1 MHMHAT
7 ASAEP
12 KAAASPAPHPPTRR
26 RPWRLL
32 IRLSL
37 AALLVWPLWE
47 VGHVLFF
54 GNVHEVIPGQLYR
67 GAQPSGETLETLIQR
82 YKIRTVLNVR
92 GRCWP
97 DKWYVDEA
105 AVCERHGVNLE
116 DVSFSA
122 IHLPSRDELR
132 ILFDVLDRAE
142 PPVFVHCRQGADR
155 TGIASMSALLLRED
169 QTFESAQRQL
179 SMRYGHAPIG
189 KTTMLDRFMKLYADW
204 LRDTNQPHTPANY
217 RRWVLYE
224 YKGGWCDARI
234 EKVERLFDTP
244 RSGKTLQYRVVVRNT
259 SMTAWQLRP
268 SKTAGFHV
276 IGKVY
281 DETQNT
287 LVEVRGGMLDRL
299 VPPGETIDVVLII
312 PPALGLGHNRL
323 LVDMIEE
330 GHCWFHQT
338 GSEPWEEEIF
348 IRE

>member
-1 MHMHAT
+1 MHAT
-7 ASAEP
+7 VSAEP
-12 KAAASPAPHPPTRR
+12 KATSSLVPRTPTRR
-26 RPWRLL
+26 RPWRRL
-32 IRLSL
+32 IQISL
-37 AALLVWPLWE
+37 AALGVWFLAE
-47 VGHVLFF
+47 AGKVLFF

-67 GAQPSGETLETLIQR
+67 GAQQSADSLETLIQR
-82 YKIRTVLNVR
+82 HQIRTVLNVR

-105 AVCERHGVNLE
+105 AVCERHGVDLE

-132 ILFDVLDRAE
+132 ILLDVLDRAR
-142 PPVFVHCRQGADR
+142 PPIFVHCRQGADR
-155 TGIASMSALLLRED
+155 TGIASMSALLLRDD
-169 QTFESAQRQL
+169 QTYESARRQL

-189 KTTMLDRFMKLYADW
+189 KTTILDRFMQLYADW
-204 LRDTNQPHTPANY
+204 LADTNQPHTPANY
-217 RRWVLYE
+217 RRWILNE

-244 RSGKTLQYRVVVRNT
+244 RVLHTLQYRVVVRNT
-259 SMTAWQLRP
+259 STTAWQFRPLR
-268 SKTAGFHV
+268 TAGFHV

-281 DETQNT
+281 DEAQNT

-299 VPPGETIDVVLII
+299 VPPGECIDIVLII
-312 PPALGLGHNRL
+312 PPVCGIGHHRL

-338 GSEPWEEEIF
+338 GSEPWEEEIV